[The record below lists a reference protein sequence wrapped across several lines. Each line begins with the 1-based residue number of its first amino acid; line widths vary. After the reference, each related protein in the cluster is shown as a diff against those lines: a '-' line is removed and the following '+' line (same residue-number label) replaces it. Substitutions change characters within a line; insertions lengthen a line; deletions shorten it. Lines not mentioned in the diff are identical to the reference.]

1 MNDAFIRN
9 LAPALRNRLNEIQDD
24 HFDDQPEVI
33 ELRAKLA
40 SAKERHSVVLKEHD
54 TIRAVIEDAGRT
66 ADTAR
71 QMLAELEAGRGYA
84 LAVAFVN
91 GDVAFGDDER
101 TQDELHALR
110 LTIERV
116 GLARPGLERI
126 LGEKSGELDVVAGN
140 LLGATKKLT
149 DKIDELKLDLAY
161 RLAR

>member
-1 MNDAFIRN
+1 MKN
-9 LAPALRNRLNEIQDD
+9 
-24 HFDDQPEVI
+24 
-33 ELRAKLA
+33 
-40 SAKERHSVVLKEHD
+40 KEYDRVRV
-54 TIRAVIEDAGRT
+54 VIEDAGRT

-71 QMLAELEAGRGYA
+71 KALAELEAGRGYA

-140 LLGATKKLT
+140 LLGATKKLA
-149 DKIDELKLDLAY
+149 DKIGDLKLDLAR
-161 RLAR
+161 RLAN

>member
-9 LAPALRNRLNEIQDD
+9 LAPAVRDRLNEIRDD

-54 TIRAVIEDAGRT
+54 KIRAVIEDAGRT

-84 LAVAFVN
+84 LAACFAN
-91 GDVAFGDDER
+91 GDVGFDDDER
-101 TQDELHALR
+101 TLNEIHALR
-110 LTIERV
+110 LTIERA

-126 LGEKSGELDVVAGN
+126 LGEKNGELDVVAGN
-140 LLGATKKLT
+140 LLGATKKLA
-149 DKIDELKLDLAY
+149 DKIGDLKLDLAR
-161 RLAR
+161 RLAN

>member
-9 LAPALRNRLNEIQDD
+9 LAPAIRDRFRAIPDG
-24 HFDDQPEVI
+24 HFDDVPEVI
-33 ELRAKLA
+33 ELRAELA
-40 SAKERHSVVLKEHD
+40 SAKKAHSVANMAYDRV
-54 TIRAVIEDAGRT
+54 RVVIEGVGKS
-66 ADTAR
+66 ADVAR
-71 QMLAELEAGRGYA
+71 SMLAELEAGRGYG

-91 GDVAFGDDER
+91 GDVAFDDDER
-101 TQDELHALR
+101 TVREIHALR